1 MAIHAC
7 RISKLYA
14 FRHRDILH
22 AAHKMQQPFLLYRKL
37 RICSNKKEQEFTERM
52 SDKFLFHGKVRPKK
66 QKSFTR
72 MRTQMPLP
80 RRICGAE
87 SRRRD
92 SYRLPPYCCAGL
104 VQPASPLKFCF
115 AVLAPVNLF
124 FLVCQHKYL
133 VKPLFNRSDAPRV
146 FAPDYILDF
155 LWKGKH
161 PFFHDFIIFNNIH
174 RNVMVDKTK
183 NIQIQGINRA
193 FYFNDILFAHF
204 AAFCIFNNCDAAVQP
219 V

>member
-22 AAHKMQQPFLLYRKL
+22 AAHKMQQFFLLYRKL

-52 SDKFLFHGKVRPKK
+52 SDKFLFHGKVRSKK

-155 LWKGKH
+155 LWKAQRL
-161 PFFHDFIIFNNIH
+161 FLRDLSVSDNIDRDFMF
-174 RNVMVDKTK
+174 DKA
-183 NIQIQGINRA
+183 Q
-193 FYFNDILFAHF
+193 D
-204 AAFCIFNNCDAAVQP
+204 V
-219 V
+219 